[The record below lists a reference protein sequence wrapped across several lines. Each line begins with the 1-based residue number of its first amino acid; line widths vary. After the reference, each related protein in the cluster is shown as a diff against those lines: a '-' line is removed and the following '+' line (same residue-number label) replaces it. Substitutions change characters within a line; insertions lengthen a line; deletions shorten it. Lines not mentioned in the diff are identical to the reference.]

1 MNKGIKGGF
10 ILCASL
16 VAKTPLREHSL
27 RQLLCDI
34 RISGEN
40 GVGKERHSV
49 RLVLCSRGLVGGK

>member
-16 VAKTPLREHSL
+16 VAKTPLKHSL